1 MSNSVSSPEVRE
13 TGESDSSVWDFL
25 VKKIVSERLDTA
37 ESLLS
42 LFNDMQAALLE
53 LKKLAERSLTC
64 EKPEEE
70 SVSVSLSPIMS
81 SVLGMSQVGGVTRY
95 ILPQSQIPEQYHQL
109 LGFPTGTPGG
119 REVDV
124 LSVDGDGDGDVQ
136 LMKSMEKEDENT
148 HPDKAENDSKSVEK
162 DTEERSKS
170 KEAELKKPKDD
181 KVTVKRKYRS
191 TKNDS
196 FDSDHE
202 DRKGFGSRS
211 RDRYRRRRRSRSRD
225 RDRRRSRSREE
236 REWRRREERE
246 REERPRRQREREVTV
261 PVSNP
266 SLRPSQSHYSVPSV
280 RSESLAGPVSVAPQR
295 NYGASQFVPRSGQCS
310 LDTARSSHPP
320 PPPPERPGVVVRP
333 DAMELEEISSGK
345 LYRLQCTVYRRP
357 LI

>member
-1 MSNSVSSPEVRE
+1 MSNSAISPEVRE

-37 ESLLS
+37 ESLLG
-42 LFNDMQAALLE
+42 LFTDMQAALLE

-95 ILPQSQIPEQYHQL
+95 ILPQAQIPEQYHQL
-109 LGFPTGTPGG
+109 LGFPTGTGGG

-124 LSVDGDGDGDVQ
+124 VNGDEDGDVQ

-170 KEAELKKPKDD
+170 KAELKKPKDD
-181 KVTVKRKYRS
+181 SVTVKRNYWS

-196 FDSDHE
+196 FDSDDE
-202 DRKGFGSRS
+202 DRKRFRSRS
-211 RDRYRRRRRSRSRD
+211 RDRYTRRRRSRSRD
-225 RDRRRSRSREE
+225 RRRDWSRK
-236 REWRRREERE
+236 E
-246 REERPRRQREREVTV
+246 REERQKRQREREVTV

-266 SLRPSQSHYSVPSV
+266 SLRPSQ
-280 RSESLAGPVSVAPQR
+280 
-295 NYGASQFVPRSGQCS
+295 FVPRNGRCS
-310 LDTARSSHPP
+310 LDTTRSSHPP

-345 LYRLQCTVYRRP
+345 LCRLQCTVYRRP